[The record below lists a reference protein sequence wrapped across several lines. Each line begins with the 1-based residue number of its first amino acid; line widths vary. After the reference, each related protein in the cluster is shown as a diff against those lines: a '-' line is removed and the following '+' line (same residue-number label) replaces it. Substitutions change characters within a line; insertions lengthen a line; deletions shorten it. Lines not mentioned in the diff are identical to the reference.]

1 MNTAKIYACEACY
14 KFRDEAD
21 VFHDTEGRGTFCESG
36 LCDTPSPYEACEGCD
51 EIDLAE
57 NLINGGEY
65 EPDTYRCHD
74 CEISHLEALRE
85 ARLQELDYRRNN

>member
-1 MNTAKIYACEACY
+1 MNAKIYNCDNCS
-14 KFRDEAD
+14 KFRESAEMVYDENS
-21 VFHDTEGRGTFCESG
+21 GGTFCEQG
-36 LCDTPSPYEACEGCD
+36 LCDTPSKYEACEGCD

-65 EPDTYRCHD
+65 EPEAYRCHD
-74 CEISHLEALRE
+74 CEISHLEALHE